1 MASGRRFS
9 ILPWKSL
16 KKGDFSVRATDQM
29 SEYGGNTLWR
39 RVCQRWQLYLFLVI
53 PLAWVLIFCYYPMLG
68 VQIAFK
74 DFLPREGI
82 WGSKWEGLVHF
93 QTFFG
98 SFFFGRTV
106 GNTIRISLYS
116 LCVSF
121 PLAIIMALMINL
133 IVNNRFKKAVQT
145 ISYMPHFISTVVM
158 VGLLLIWLSPSRG
171 LLGAFYGLF
180 NKTAPNILGMP
191 GAFRSIYVWSDVWQ
205 HAGWDSI
212 VFLAALSSVDPT
224 LYEAAVVD
232 GATRWQK
239 QIYIDLPLLLP
250 TASIML
256 ILRAGG
262 IMNVGFEK
270 VFLMQNPLNQTK
282 SEVIATYVYK
292 MGLKSNQYSMSTAVN
307 LFNNVINF
315 ALLMLVNGI
324 TRKLGDTS
332 LW

>member
-1 MASGRRFS
+1 MKANIRRACRQVGHN
-9 ILPWKSL
+9 W
-16 KKGDFSVRATDQM
+16 G
-29 SEYGGNTLWR
+29 
-39 RVCQRWQLYLFLVI
+39 LYLLLLPSFL
-53 PLAWVLIFCYYPMLG
+53 LLLIFSYKPMYG
-68 VQIAFK
+68 VILAFK
-74 DFLPREGI
+74 DYKNSLGI
-82 WGSKWEGLVHF
+82 TGSPWADPMFMYFTRFFKSF
-93 QTFFG
+93 QFG
-98 SFFFGRTV
+98 A
-106 GNTIRISLYS
+106 TIRNTLALNLYS
-116 LCVSF
+116 LLVGF
-121 PLAIIMALMINL
+121 PIPIFLALMINQ
-133 IVNNRFKKAVQT
+133 ITARRFRKGFQT
-145 ISYMPHFISTVVM
+145 VLYLPHFISTVVM

>member
-1 MASGRRFS
+1 MKANIRRACRQVGHN
-9 ILPWKSL
+9 W
-16 KKGDFSVRATDQM
+16 G
-29 SEYGGNTLWR
+29 
-39 RVCQRWQLYLFLVI
+39 LYLLLLPSFL
-53 PLAWVLIFCYYPMLG
+53 LLLIFSYKPMYG
-68 VQIAFK
+68 VILAFK
-74 DFLPREGI
+74 DYKNSLGI
-82 WGSKWEGLVHF
+82 TGSPWADPLFKYFTRFFKSF
-93 QTFFG
+93 QFG
-98 SFFFGRTV
+98 T
-106 GNTIRISLYS
+106 TIRNTLALNLYS
-116 LCVSF
+116 LLVGF
-121 PLAIIMALMINL
+121 PIPIFLALMINQ
-133 IVNNRFKKAVQT
+133 ITAKRFRKGFQT
-145 ISYMPHFISTVVM
+145 VLYLPHFISTVVM

-180 NKTAPNILGMP
+180 HKTAPNILGMP

-270 VFLMQNPLNQTK
+270 VFLMQNSLNQTK

-292 MGLKSNQYSMSTAVN
+292 MGLKSNQYSISTAVN

-324 TRKLGDTS
+324 TKKLGDTS

>member
-1 MASGRRFS
+1 MKANIRRACRQVGHN
-9 ILPWKSL
+9 W
-16 KKGDFSVRATDQM
+16 G
-29 SEYGGNTLWR
+29 
-39 RVCQRWQLYLFLVI
+39 LYLLLLPSFL
-53 PLAWVLIFCYYPMLG
+53 LLLIFSYKPMYG
-68 VQIAFK
+68 VILAFK
-74 DFLPREGI
+74 DYKNSLGI
-82 WGSKWEGLVHF
+82 TGSPWADPLFKYFTRFFKSF
-93 QTFFG
+93 QFG
-98 SFFFGRTV
+98 T
-106 GNTIRISLYS
+106 TIRNTLALNLYS
-116 LCVSF
+116 LLVGF
-121 PLAIIMALMINL
+121 PIPIFLALMINQ
-133 IVNNRFKKAVQT
+133 ITAKRFRKGFQT
-145 ISYMPHFISTVVM
+145 VLYLPHFISTVVM

-180 NKTAPNILGMP
+180 HKTAPNILGMP

-239 QIYIDLPLLLP
+239 QIFIDLPLLLP

-270 VFLMQNPLNQTK
+270 VFLMQNSLNQTR

-292 MGLKSNQYSMSTAVN
+292 MGLKSNQYSISTAVN

-324 TRKLGDTS
+324 TKKLGETS

>member
-1 MASGRRFS
+1 MTRGVKGVATKLRKG
-9 ILPWKSL
+9 LLNVWKA
-16 KKGDFSVRATDQM
+16 R
-29 SEYGGNTLWR
+29 Y
-39 RVCQRWQLYLFLVI
+39 LYLLLLPAALFFILFQYGPMSGVILAFKKYNARLGVWGSPYVGLANFQRIFTTATAMTAIKNTFVINFSRLIWQFPAAIILALLLNEMRGSKVKRIYQTVYTFPHFLS
-53 PLAWVLIFCYYPMLG
+53 WVTVAAIIVNVFGMYGLVNGMRVTFGLDRVNYMTDSGFIRPML
-68 VQIAFK
+68 F
-74 DFLPREGI
+74 
-82 WGSKWEGLVHF
+82 
-93 QTFFG
+93 
-98 SFFFGRTV
+98 
-106 GNTIRISLYS
+106 ISANWKEMGWA
-116 LCVSF
+116 
-121 PLAIIMALMINL
+121 AIIYI
-133 IVNNRFKKAVQT
+133 
-145 ISYMPHFISTVVM
+145 
-158 VGLLLIWLSPSRG
+158 
-171 LLGAFYGLF
+171 
-180 NKTAPNILGMP
+180 
-191 GAFRSIYVWSDVWQ
+191 
-205 HAGWDSI
+205 
-212 VFLAALSSVDPT
+212 AAITGIDPT

>member
-1 MASGRRFS
+1 MKANIRRACRQVGHN
-9 ILPWKSL
+9 W
-16 KKGDFSVRATDQM
+16 G
-29 SEYGGNTLWR
+29 
-39 RVCQRWQLYLFLVI
+39 LYLLLLPSFL
-53 PLAWVLIFCYYPMLG
+53 LLLIFSYKPMYG
-68 VQIAFK
+68 VILAFK
-74 DFLPREGI
+74 DYKNSLGI
-82 WGSKWEGLVHF
+82 TGSPWADPLFRYFTRFFKSF
-93 QTFFG
+93 QFG
-98 SFFFGRTV
+98 T
-106 GNTIRISLYS
+106 TIRNTLALNLYS
-116 LCVSF
+116 LLVGF
-121 PLAIIMALMINL
+121 PIPIFLALMINQ
-133 IVNNRFKKAVQT
+133 ITARRFRKGFQT
-145 ISYMPHFISTVVM
+145 VLYLPHFISTVVM

-180 NKTAPNILGMP
+180 HKTAPNVLGMP

-315 ALLMLVNGI
+315 ALLALVNGI
-324 TRKLGDTS
+324 TKKLGDTS

>member
-1 MASGRRFS
+1 MKANIRRACRQVGHN
-9 ILPWKSL
+9 W
-16 KKGDFSVRATDQM
+16 G
-29 SEYGGNTLWR
+29 
-39 RVCQRWQLYLFLVI
+39 LYLLLLPSFL
-53 PLAWVLIFCYYPMLG
+53 LLLIFSYKPMYG
-68 VQIAFK
+68 VILAFK
-74 DFLPREGI
+74 DYKNSLGI
-82 WGSKWEGLVHF
+82 TGSPWADPMFKYFTRFFKSF
-93 QTFFG
+93 QFG
-98 SFFFGRTV
+98 A
-106 GNTIRISLYS
+106 TIRNTLALNLYS
-116 LCVSF
+116 LLVGF
-121 PLAIIMALMINL
+121 PIPIFLALMINQ
-133 IVNNRFKKAVQT
+133 ITARRFRKGFQT
-145 ISYMPHFISTVVM
+145 VLYLPHFISTVVM
-158 VGLLLIWLSPSRG
+158 VGLLLIWLSPSRS